1 MLHFLRGND
10 GSTPGTAISSDNEGN
25 GNESEGDYRI
35 DDDNE
40 EDKDDD
46 ISINFAFPSLQRS
59 GGQPRTQQDGR
70 LWATNMA
77 CAPS

>member
-25 GNESEGDYRI
+25 GNESEGDYRMMMTMKRTRTTTFRSTLLFLRFKEMG
-35 DDDNE
+35 D
-40 EDKDDD
+40 
-46 ISINFAFPSLQRS
+46 SL
-59 GGQPRTQQDGR
+59 GHNKMDGYG
-70 LWATNMA
+70 LMA